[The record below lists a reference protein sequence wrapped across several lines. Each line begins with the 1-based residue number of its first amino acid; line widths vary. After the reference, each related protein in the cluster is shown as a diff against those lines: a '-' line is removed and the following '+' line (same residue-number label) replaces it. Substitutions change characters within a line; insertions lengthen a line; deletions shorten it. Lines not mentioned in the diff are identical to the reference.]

1 MLPIDKYS
9 EEYRHQCE
17 VRELLKMRV
26 LYGREWLR
34 RYLMDK
40 KVSGRAEKLSKDIWK
55 QWTLGNRGDVEGL
68 WLDE

>member
-1 MLPIDKYS
+1 MDKYS

-40 KVSGRAEKLSKDIWK
+40 KVSGRVEKLSKDIWK